1 MYLFWK
7 KIKEKRLR
15 VTQNIEFISDNCGGV
30 ANEVASVAGLSDEP
44 PPYDSIV
51 FK

>member
-15 VTQNIEFISDNCGGV
+15 VTQNIEVGD
-30 ANEVASVAGLSDEP
+30 EVASVAELSDDP
-44 PPYDSIV
+44 PSYDSIV